1 MATKRNTTM
10 LYPAWHPDAEG
21 AAGHTMILGT
31 TATGMT
37 AMYAS
42 LGLTDD
48 ELNAVYGPRS
58 GGAPAQQQGQE

>member
-1 MATKRNTTM
+1 MTTMRNTTM
-10 LYPAWHPDAEG
+10 PYPAWHPGAEG

-31 TATGMT
+31 TAMGMT

-48 ELNAVYGPRS
+48 ELNAVHGSRAAR
-58 GGAPAQQQGQE
+58 APAQQQGQE